1 MDYFGSSGIRGII
14 NEKITPELCL
24 KVGRAVG
31 SEYKNVIIGT
41 DPRTTADMVKSAV
54 ISGLTASGADVKD
67 AGMIPTPTLAQAA
80 DEFDCGVMI
89 TASHNP
95 SEYNGIKLWNP
106 DGSSFNTEQMMET
119 EKKIKDQPELPTWE
133 EVGNVDKYRHA
144 VDEHIDSI
152 KELIGTELNS
162 KVVLD
167 CANGAGC
174 AVTPF
179 LLRELG
185 CDIVTLNSNPDG
197 TFPAHD
203 PEPTESHLK
212 DLGKA
217 VKNTGADIGIAQDGD
232 ADRMVAFDENGDF
245 LDGDQLLALFAKQF
259 KGSVVVPV
267 NSSMVIEELVENVI
281 RSKVG
286 DVYVAEELK
295 KHDAQFGG
303 EPSGT
308 WIFPKI
314 SYAPDGIY
322 AAAFLIKLSESID
335 LAEEING
342 LPSYPRKKG
351 SVKISDKKEMMKG
364 LKKYYK
370 DSYESERL
378 NFVDGIRLDYEK
390 GWTLIRASGTEP
402 KIRITSEA
410 KDQKYLNKIFEES
423 KKNLL
428 DIKEEIL

>member
-14 NEKITPELCL
+14 GEKITPELCL

-31 SEYKNVIIGT
+31 SEYKKVIIGT
-41 DPRTTADMVKSAV
+41 DPRVTADMVKSAV
-54 ISGLTASGADVKD
+54 ISGLTASGATVKD
-67 AGMIPTPTLAQAA
+67 AGMIPTPTLAQSA
-80 DEFDCGVMI
+80 DDFDCGVMI

-106 DGSSFNTEQMMET
+106 DGSSFNTEQMEET
-119 EKKIKDQPELPTWE
+119 EKKIRSQPELSKWDD
-133 EVGNVDKYRHA
+133 VGGLSTYSHA
-144 VDEHIDSI
+144 VREHIKRI
-152 KELIGTELNS
+152 KGLIGTELNS

-185 CDIVTLNSNPDG
+185 CEVITLNSNPDG

-203 PEPTESHLK
+203 PEPKERHLK
-212 DLGKA
+212 DLQKT
-217 VKNTGADIGIAQDGD
+217 VKNTDADIGIAHDGD
-232 ADRMVAFDENGDF
+232 ADRMVAFAGNGEY
-245 LDGDQLLALFAKQF
+245 LSGDKLLALFAKQF
-259 KGSVVVPV
+259 KDSVVIPV
-267 NSSMVIEELVENVI
+267 NASMIIEEIVDDVV

-308 WIFPKI
+308 WIFPQI

-322 AAAFLIKLSESID
+322 AAAFLIKLSESVD
-335 LAEEING
+335 LTKEIEK
-342 LPSYPRKKG
+342 LPSYPRKKD
-351 SVKISDKKEMMKG
+351 SVIVNKKKEIMSK
-364 LKKYYK
+364 LEDFYK
-370 DSYESERL
+370 DSYESVRL
-378 NFVDGIRLDYEK
+378 NFVDGIRVDYKK
-390 GWTLIRASGTEP
+390 GWALIRASGTEP

-410 KDQKYLNKIFEES
+410 KDEQDLKRIFDES
-423 KKNLL
+423 KKNVLN
-428 DIKEEIL
+428 IKEEI

>member
-14 NEKITPELCL
+14 NEKITPELCM

-31 SEYKNVIIGT
+31 SENKNIIIGT

-67 AGMIPTPTLAQAA
+67 AGMVPTPTLAQATN
-80 DEFDCGVMI
+80 DFDCGVMI

-106 DGSSFNTEQMMET
+106 DGSSFNTQQMLEV
-119 EKKIKDQPELPTWE
+119 EKRIKDQPDLPTWDK
-133 EVGNVDKYRHA
+133 VGYVDKYRHA
-144 VDEHIDSI
+144 VDEHVESI
-152 KELIGTELNS
+152 KGLIGESLNS

-185 CDIVTLNSNPDG
+185 CDIITLNSNPDG
-197 TFPAHD
+197 TFPAHN

-212 DLGKA
+212 DLQKA
-217 VKNTGADIGIAQDGD
+217 VQNTDADIGIAHDGD

-245 LDGDQLLALFAKQF
+245 LDGDELLALFAKQF
-259 KGSVVVPV
+259 KDSVVVPV
-267 NSSMVIEELVENVI
+267 NSSMIIEELVDNVI

-286 DVYVAEELK
+286 DVFVAEEIK
-295 KHDAQFGG
+295 KHDARFGG

-308 WIFPKI
+308 WIFPEI

-322 AAAFLIKLSESID
+322 AAAFLIELSESMN
-335 LAEEING
+335 LTEETEQ
-342 LPSYPRKKG
+342 LPSYPRKKE
-351 SVKISDKKEMMKG
+351 SVQIQKKKDMMES

-370 DSYESERL
+370 RTYESERL
-378 NFVDGIRLDYEK
+378 NFVDGIRIDYEN
-390 GWTLIRASGTEP
+390 GWALIRASGTEP

-410 KDQKYLNKIFEES
+410 KDDDHLDEIFVES

-428 DIKEEIL
+428 DIKEDI

>member
-31 SEYKNVIIGT
+31 SEYKRVIIGT

-67 AGMIPTPTLAQAA
+67 AGMVPTPTLAQAA
-80 DEFDCGVMI
+80 DDFDCGVMI

-106 DGSSFNTEQMMET
+106 DGSSFNTEQMLET
-119 EKKIKDQPELPTWE
+119 EKRIKDQPDLPTWK
-133 EVGNVDKYRHA
+133 EVGKLDKYRNA
-144 VDEHIDSI
+144 VDEHIDKI
-152 KELIGTELNS
+152 KELIGKNLDS

-174 AVTPF
+174 SVTPF
-179 LLRELG
+179 LFRELG
-185 CDIVTLNSNPDG
+185 CDVVTLNSNPDG

-203 PEPTESHLK
+203 PEPVESHLK

-217 VKNTGADIGIAQDGD
+217 VKNTDADIGIAHDGD

-245 LDGDQLLALFAKQF
+245 LDGDKLLALFAKQF
-259 KGSVVVPV
+259 KESVVVPV
-267 NSSMVIEELVENVI
+267 NSSMIIEELVDNVI

-308 WIFPKI
+308 WIFPEI

-322 AAAFLIKLSESID
+322 AAAFLIKLSES
-335 LAEEING
+335 LNLTEEIQD
-342 LPSYPRKKG
+342 LPSYPRKKE
-351 SVKISDKKEMMKG
+351 SIQAEKKKEIMNT
-364 LKKYYK
+364 LKKFYE

-390 GWTLIRASGTEP
+390 GWALIRASGTEP

-423 KKNLL
+423 KKNLS
-428 DIKEEIL
+428 DIKEEI

>member
-1 MDYFGSSGIRGII
+1 MDYFGSSGIRGVISK
-14 NEKITPELCL
+14 KITPELCL

-41 DPRTTADMVKSAV
+41 DPRVTADMVKSAV
-54 ISGLTASGADVKD
+54 ISGLTASGATVKD
-67 AGMIPTPTLAQAA
+67 AGMIPTPTLAQSA

-106 DGSSFNTEQMMET
+106 DGSSFNTEQMEET
-119 EKKIKDQPELPTWE
+119 EKKIRSQPELSKWDD
-133 EVGNVDKYRHA
+133 VGGLSTYRHA
-144 VDEHIDSI
+144 VREHIERI
-152 KELIGTELNS
+152 KGLIGKGLDR

-185 CDIVTLNSNPDG
+185 CEVITLNSNPDG
-197 TFPAHD
+197 AFPAHD
-203 PEPTESHLK
+203 PEPKESHLK
-212 DLGKA
+212 DLQKT
-217 VKNTGADIGIAQDGD
+217 VKNTDADIGIAHDGD
-232 ADRMVAFDENGDF
+232 ADRMVAFAGNGEY
-245 LDGDQLLALFAKQF
+245 LGGDKLLALFAKQF
-259 KGSVVVPV
+259 KDSVVVPV
-267 NSSMVIEELVENVI
+267 NSSMIIEEIVDDVV

-308 WIFPKI
+308 WIFPEI

-322 AAAFLIKLSESID
+322 AAAFLIKLSESVD
-335 LAEEING
+335 LTKEIEK
-342 LPSYPRKKG
+342 LPSYPRKKD
-351 SVKISDKKEMMKG
+351 SVIANKKKEIMSK
-364 LKKYYK
+364 LEDFYK

-378 NFVDGIRLDYEK
+378 NFVDGIRVDYKK
-390 GWTLIRASGTEP
+390 GWALIRASGTEP

-410 KDQKYLNKIFEES
+410 KDEQDLKRIFDES
-423 KKNLL
+423 KKNVL
-428 DIKEEIL
+428 DIKEEI

>member
-14 NEKITPELCL
+14 GDKITPELCL

-41 DPRTTADMVKSAV
+41 DPRPTSDMVKSAV
-54 ISGLTASGADVKD
+54 ISGLTANGADVKD
-67 AGMIPTPTLAQAA
+67 AGMVPTPTLAQAA
-80 DEFDCGVMI
+80 GDFDCGVMI

-106 DGSSFNTEQMMET
+106 DGSSFNTKQMQET
-119 EKKIKDQPELPTWE
+119 EKRIKSQPDLPSWI
-133 EVGNVDKYRHA
+133 EVGSLDRYRHA
-144 VDEHIDSI
+144 VQEHIQRV
-152 KELIGTELNS
+152 KELIGNELNS

-203 PEPTESHLK
+203 PEPTESHLT
-212 DLGKA
+212 DLKKA
-217 VKNTGADIGIAQDGD
+217 VKNTNADIGIAHDGD

-245 LDGDQLLALFAKQF
+245 LDGDKLLALFAKQF
-259 KGSVVVPV
+259 KDSVVVPV
-267 NSSMVIEELVENVI
+267 NSSMIIEELVENVI

-286 DVYVAEELK
+286 DVYVVEELK

-308 WIFPKI
+308 WIFPEI

-335 LAEEING
+335 LTEEINK
-342 LPSYPRKKG
+342 LPSYPRNKESIKV
-351 SVKISDKKEMMKG
+351 SNKKELMKR
-364 LKKYYK
+364 LKKHYK
-370 DSYESERL
+370 DTYKSERL
-378 NFVDGIRLDYEK
+378 NFVDGIRISYEK
-390 GWTLIRASGTEP
+390 GWVLIRASGTEP

-410 KDQKYLNKIFEES
+410 KDQKYLTKIFEES
-423 KKNLL
+423 KQTLST
-428 DIKEEIL
+428 IKEDI